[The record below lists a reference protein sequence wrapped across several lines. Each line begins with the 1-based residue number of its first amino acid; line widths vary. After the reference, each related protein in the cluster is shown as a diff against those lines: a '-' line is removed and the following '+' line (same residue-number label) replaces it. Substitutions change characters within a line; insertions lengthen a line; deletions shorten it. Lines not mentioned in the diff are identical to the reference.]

1 MGWCV
6 YICKDMRYRVLNH
19 TIMTRRL
26 IYPCIAL
33 LMISCSN
40 INPFFGEWDTP
51 YGIPPFDEISE
62 KDYVS
67 AVKFGIHQ
75 QSAEVDAIIARDAE
89 PTFENTI
96 AAYEHS
102 GKILD
107 RVTGVLF
114 NLSESDAS
122 PALQKVVEKV
132 VPLLTEHSNN
142 VFMNPYFFGRVK
154 KVYDSRYDSGLT
166 SEQIRLTEKLY
177 NYFQNNG
184 VSLDADGQARMRE
197 INGELAM
204 LEQTFGNNLLAETN
218 AFSMLLT
225 DSAEIAGLPEAVLHA
240 AAAEAVAAGISAHD
254 AARLRRIDEKD
265 IAEGGPWL
273 FTLSNSSYVPFM
285 TYSANRELRERMF
298 KAYSSRGNN
307 GNDWDNKETVL
318 KIMALRIEK
327 AKLLGYATPAEFIL
341 SDKMAKTPAAV
352 DAFLDKV
359 FVAAVAKASEE
370 VADMQKVMD
379 SDAEAGLLP
388 QDSTSVIRPWDW
400 AYYAE
405 RVRQSRFSL
414 DEAEMKPYF
423 KMENVRDGVFA
434 VAHRLY
440 GLDFEK
446 LDSIPVYHPD
456 VEVFKVTDADS
467 SLVGILLTDYY
478 PRSTKRGGAWMS
490 NFRNQEISEDG
501 VDIRPVVVNV
511 GNFTKPSA
519 GKPSLLTL
527 DEVATM
533 FHEFGH
539 ALHGLLSR
547 CTYKD
552 VSGTSVARDFVELP
566 SQLNENWAFRPEV
579 LRMYARHYE
588 TGEVIPDS
596 LIVKINRSGKFNYG
610 FMTTELAAAAIL
622 DMRWHELTS
631 VYVPAD
637 SPFASDT
644 PAPEGAEPAYLVTG
658 GKEIPTGTSPDLM
671 LIDPVKFEECMMAQA
686 GLIDEIIPR
695 YRTTYFNH
703 IFKSGYDAGYYSYLW
718 AEVLDKDAFGLFLK
732 RGIFDRKTADSYRT
746 NILEKGGSEDP
757 MVLYRRFRGAEPDP
771 DAMLRARGLK

>member
-1 MGWCV
+1 
-6 YICKDMRYRVLNH
+6 
-19 TIMTRRL
+19 
-26 IYPCIAL
+26 
-33 LMISCSN
+33 
-40 INPFFGEWDTP
+40 
-51 YGIPPFDEISE
+51 
-62 KDYVS
+62 
-67 AVKFGIHQ
+67 
-75 QSAEVDAIIARDAE
+75 
-89 PTFENTI
+89 
-96 AAYEHS
+96 
-102 GKILD
+102 
-107 RVTGVLF
+107 
-114 NLSESDAS
+114 
-122 PALQKVVEKV
+122 
-132 VPLLTEHSNN
+132 
-142 VFMNPYFFGRVK
+142 
-154 KVYDSRYDSGLT
+154 
-166 SEQIRLTEKLY
+166 
-177 NYFQNNG
+177 
-184 VSLDADGQARMRE
+184 MRE

-307 GNDWDNKETVL
+307 GNDRDNKETVL

-446 LDSIPVYHPD
+446 LDSIPRL
-456 VEVFKVTDADS
+456 S
-467 SLVGILLTDYY
+467 SGC
-478 PRSTKRGGAWMS
+478 RGVQG
-490 NFRNQEISEDG
+490 D
-501 VDIRPVVVNV
+501 
-511 GNFTKPSA
+511 
-519 GKPSLLTL
+519 
-527 DEVATM
+527 
-533 FHEFGH
+533 
-539 ALHGLLSR
+539 
-547 CTYKD
+547 
-552 VSGTSVARDFVELP
+552 
-566 SQLNENWAFRPEV
+566 
-579 LRMYARHYE
+579 
-588 TGEVIPDS
+588 
-596 LIVKINRSGKFNYG
+596 
-610 FMTTELAAAAIL
+610 
-622 DMRWHELTS
+622 
-631 VYVPAD
+631 
-637 SPFASDT
+637 
-644 PAPEGAEPAYLVTG
+644 
-658 GKEIPTGTSPDLM
+658 
-671 LIDPVKFEECMMAQA
+671 
-686 GLIDEIIPR
+686 
-695 YRTTYFNH
+695 
-703 IFKSGYDAGYYSYLW
+703 
-718 AEVLDKDAFGLFLK
+718 
-732 RGIFDRKTADSYRT
+732 
-746 NILEKGGSEDP
+746 
-757 MVLYRRFRGAEPDP
+757 
-771 DAMLRARGLK
+771 